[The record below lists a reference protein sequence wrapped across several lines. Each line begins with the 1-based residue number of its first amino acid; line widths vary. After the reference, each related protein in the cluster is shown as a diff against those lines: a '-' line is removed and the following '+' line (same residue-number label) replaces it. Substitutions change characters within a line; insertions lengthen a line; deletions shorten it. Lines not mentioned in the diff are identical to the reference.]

1 MGLRRRV
8 ALATFA
14 LLVVLIAGA
23 LYALPE
29 ILRHVAVARIHS
41 MTGRPVAIDA
51 VELNIFRGRLAARG
65 FRLAERDGQTPF
77 VDFARLE
84 VRVHLLPLLRGHFWI
99 REIVLQEPVVRV
111 VRMPDG
117 EFNLSDLTRRSGG
130 TGGPIDLTVDRFS
143 LVGGTVTLQDRALP
157 RAQTWRSEQIAVEA
171 RNVSTRG
178 DDGTASASSVTAGAP
193 VSIDMKRFRLY
204 PIHLEATVTTEG
216 LDVAL
221 ATLYLPP
228 DAGVI
233 IDRGRAST
241 SVTVSF
247 DARDGLRADATARLQ
262 DIALVQSG
270 RPGPVAVSP
279 EVRVELAGFAF
290 REGDLRLKR
299 LAVAG
304 TVGVPDPRVKQARRM
319 QFSTVRAD
327 VADLTWP
334 ATTDGRLDVNA
345 SIPDGGVLSVAGT
358 LRPPPAPTQLR
369 VRLAN
374 LDLAPWTGILPLAAR
389 IAGIA
394 EADLRMNEPLAA
406 GVPARVQGSMAVNR
420 LAVADARQELVR
432 IRRVEANGIEVRWPE
447 RLVVGRVLVTEPHGL
462 VERDQN
468 GTLPLLALVRAPA
481 AGGASGSGG
490 PRVTADAPQTAAA
503 GGPGDAHSASAEDAR
518 GQAGPRLRVRVGEI
532 VIRNGEIAWRDKA
545 VAPPARLDVSGIE
558 ATVTGTGWPLDG
570 PIGFRLGLRPPMGG
584 RLEAKGQLKMA
595 PMAVDGHIAVAGAQL
610 APYQAYLPTTAGV
623 SGTADAD
630 IAVVA
635 PELAAPRAAV
645 RGSAS
650 LSRVV
655 VRDGERTILRLERGA
670 ATGLDVVWPGRVQVN
685 RLALS
690 GPWFLVERD
699 ERGALPLRRLLAART
714 GAPEA
719 GRGGVA
725 DGKAAASGDPGVAE
739 RRSALAMS
747 IRRLSVDEGGLR
759 VVDRSVAPPFAVD
772 LQRLALEVEGLSTAG
787 ARPAHVDFRGRI
799 DPDTELSLR
808 GSMGPIDAP
817 LKIDMNGDLRRFGLP
832 RTNPYVQRQ
841 VGWQVR
847 EGWLTTSLRVRI
859 DGDALSAKTD
869 VRVSQL
875 QVARAETAD
884 EAKTRIGLPLGMIVA
899 LMKDGRGNIDLSFPV
914 GGRLSDPRF
923 DFREAIW
930 GAVRTVATNLITL
943 PVSWIG
949 RVQMRSD
956 SRIERIEIDPVRFR
970 PGTATLTPE
979 GQAQVSRLA
988 AFMERLPEVR
998 MTLTPAMSRRD
1009 RAELGRQAVDAA
1021 IDRIARGDGLTR
1033 EAAAVRLFEERFPG
1047 RAAPASAE
1055 ATWAVLAEEE
1065 PKAAAELPE
1074 LAARRLEVI
1083 KASIKRARIDED
1095 RLAEAKLVERQ
1106 GPESEVELTL
1116 LEPEA
1121 PRSSPFRDFWRR
1133 LKAPF
1138 TRA

>member
-1 MGLRRRV
+1 MSLRSRV
-8 ALATFA
+8 ALATAA

-23 LYALPE
+23 LYALPD
-29 ILRHVAVARIHS
+29 IVRQVAVARIHR

-65 FRLAERDGQTPF
+65 LRLAERDGQTPF
-77 VDFARLE
+77 VDLARLE

-99 REIVLQEPVVRV
+99 REILLQEPVVRV

-117 EFNLSDLTRRSGG
+117 DFNLSDLTRGSGG

-143 LVGGTVTLQDRALP
+143 LVGGTVTLEDRALA
-157 RAQTWRSEQIAVEA
+157 RSQTWRSEQIAVEA
-171 RNVSTRG
+171 RNVSTRA

-216 LDVAL
+216 LDLAL

-228 DAGVI
+228 DAAVI

-241 SVTVSF
+241 SVTVAF

-270 RPGPVAVSP
+270 RQGPVAVSP

-304 TVGVPDPRVKQARRM
+304 TVGVPDPRMKQARRM
-319 QFSTVRAD
+319 QFSAVRAD
-327 VADLTWP
+327 VTDLTWP

-345 SIPDGGVLSVAGT
+345 SIPDGGVLSVVGT

-369 VRLAN
+369 LRLAN
-374 LDLAPWTGILPLAAR
+374 LDLAPWTRVLPLAAR
-389 IAGIA
+389 LAGNA

-406 GVPARVQGSMAVNR
+406 GVPARMQGSIAVNG
-420 LAVADARQELVR
+420 LAVADARHELVR
-432 IRRVEANGIEVRWPE
+432 IRRVEASGIEVRWPE
-447 RLVVGRVLVTEPHGL
+447 RLVVSRVLVTQPHGL
-462 VERDQN
+462 VEREES
-468 GTLPLLALVRAPA
+468 GTFPLLALVRAPA
-481 AGGASGSGG
+481 AGGASASGA
-490 PRVTADAPQTAAA
+490 PRVTADAPQMVPA
-503 GGPGDAHSASAEDAR
+503 GGPGDADSAGAKDAR
-518 GQAGPRLRVRVGEI
+518 GQTGPRLRVKVGEI
-532 VIRNGEIAWRDKA
+532 VVQNGEVAWRDKA
-545 VAPPARLDVSGIE
+545 VAPPARLDVSSME

-584 RLEAKGQLKMA
+584 RLEAKGRLKMA
-595 PMAVDGHIAVAGAQL
+595 PMAVDVHIRAAGAQL
-610 APYQAYLPTTAGV
+610 APYQAYLPTTARVG
-623 SGTADAD
+623 GTADVD
-630 IAVVA
+630 VAVAV

-650 LSRVV
+650 LSRVD
-655 VRDGERTILRLERGA
+655 VRDGERTILRLERAA
-670 ATGLDVVWPGRVQVN
+670 ATGLEVDWPGRVQVN

-690 GPWFLVERD
+690 GPWILVERD
-699 ERGALPLRRLLAART
+699 ERGVLPLRGLLPART

-719 GRGGVA
+719 RRGGA
-725 DGKAAASGDPGVAE
+725 NGKAAASGDPGAGE
-739 RRSALAMS
+739 RGSALAMS
-747 IRRLSVDEGGLR
+747 IKRFSVDEGGLR

-787 ARPAHVDFRGRI
+787 ARSARVDLMGRVG
-799 DPDTELSLR
+799 PDTELLLR

-859 DGDALSAKTD
+859 DGDALSAKTN

-875 QVARAETAD
+875 QVARAGTGD

-899 LMKDGRGNIDLSFPV
+899 LMKDGRGDIDLSFPV

-923 DFREAIW
+923 NFREAIW
-930 GAVRTVATNLITL
+930 GAVRTAATNLITL

-949 RVQMRSD
+949 RVQMSSD
-956 SRIERIEIDPVRFR
+956 SQIERIEIDAVRFR

-979 GQAQVSRLA
+979 GQAQLSRLA
-988 AFMERLPEVR
+988 AFMEHLPEVR
-998 MTLTPAMSRRD
+998 MALTPVVSPPD

-1021 IDRIARGDGLTR
+1021 IDRIARADGLSR
-1033 EAAAVRLFEERFPG
+1033 EAAAGRLFERRFPG
-1047 RAAPASAE
+1047 RATPASAE
-1055 ATWAVLAEEE
+1055 ATWAALAEAE

-1083 KASIKRARIDED
+1083 KASIKRARIDDD
-1095 RLAEAKLVERQ
+1095 RLADAKLVERQ

-1138 TRA
+1138 TPS